1 MAQECFLP
9 VIVPRNDDRWVL
21 EATLALLDDIDSCVL
36 TKLNAFILNALY
48 VHRFE

>member
-1 MAQECFLP
+1 MPKECLLP
-9 VIVPRNDDRWVL
+9 VVVSENDDRWVL
-21 EATLALLDDIDSCVL
+21 EATLALLDDLDSRVL